1 MELKHPLPSFT
12 CGPKYPSQSLR
23 EGGGGGAMKET
34 FTPIA
39 SGRLCPSYR
48 DANSMR
54 RVPFTFKKKGGGI
67 SMETKLS
74 LFQ

>member
-1 MELKHPLPSFT
+1 
-12 CGPKYPSQSLR
+12 
-23 EGGGGGAMKET
+23 MKET

-54 RVPFTFKKKGGGI
+54 RVPFTLKKKGGGI